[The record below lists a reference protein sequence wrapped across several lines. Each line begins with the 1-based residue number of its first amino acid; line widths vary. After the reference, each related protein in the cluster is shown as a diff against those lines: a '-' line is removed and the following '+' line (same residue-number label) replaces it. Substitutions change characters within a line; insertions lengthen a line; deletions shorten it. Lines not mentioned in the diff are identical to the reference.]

1 MKEVSISGSLR
12 ESVGKKDAKK
22 LRKEGKIICVVYGG
36 KEQLHFT
43 VETNDF
49 KKLIFTP
56 EVYIV
61 NVELDGKAFPT
72 ILQDVQYHP
81 VSDKPLHADFLQLTD
96 GKQISINLPVKIV
109 GTAPGIVKGGV
120 LNKKMRLLPVKGLI
134 NDMPDNFT
142 IDISSLEINDTIQ
155 IRDIDFGKLTPL
167 AAEGLLI
174 VGVKTQRGVV
184 DEDEEDEEGEEGAE
198 GAEGAEGEAGSE
210 EAKAE

>member
-12 ESVGKKDAKK
+12 ENVGKKDAKR

-43 VETNDF
+43 VESNDF

-61 NVELDGKAFPT
+61 NVELDGKTLPT
-72 ILQDVQYHP
+72 ILKDVQYHP
-81 VSDKPLHADFLQLTD
+81 VSDKPLHADFHQLIE
-96 GKQISINLPVKIV
+96 GKLVSINLPVKIV

-155 IRDIDFGKLTPL
+155 IRDIDFGKLSPL
-167 AAEGLLI
+167 SAEGLLV

-198 GAEGAEGEAGSE
+198 GTEGAEGAEGE
-210 EAKAE
+210 EAKSE

>member
-12 ESVGKKDAKK
+12 ENVGKKDAKK

-43 VETNDF
+43 VESNDF

-61 NVELDGKAFPT
+61 NLELDGKTFPT

-81 VSDKPLHADFLQLTD
+81 VTDKPLHADFLQLID

-109 GTAPGIVKGGV
+109 GTAPGVVKGGV

-134 NDMPDNFT
+134 TDMPDNFS

-167 AAEGLLI
+167 AAEGLLV

-184 DEDEEDEEGEEGAE
+184 DTDEDEDEEEESEEGES
-198 GAEGAEGEAGSE
+198 EAPNE

>member
-12 ESVGKKDAKK
+12 ENVGKKDAKK

-43 VETNDF
+43 VESNDF

-56 EVYIV
+56 EVYVV
-61 NVELDGKAFPT
+61 NLELDGKTFPT

-81 VSDKPLHADFLQLTD
+81 VTDKPLHADFLQLID

-109 GTAPGIVKGGV
+109 GTAPGVVKGGV

-134 NDMPDNFT
+134 TDMPDNFS

-167 AAEGLLI
+167 AAEGLLV

-184 DEDEEDEEGEEGAE
+184 DTDEDEDEEEESEEGES
-198 GAEGAEGEAGSE
+198 EAPNE
-210 EAKAE
+210 DAKAE